1 MAARDRHRWREP
13 MHQEVRRAD
22 GTTTPLHRWVR
33 RYRRPFDLTSPYGS
47 AWKRIQ
53 PFSTGGNYLN
63 FQPAEDDATRT
74 AALWGNYQRLQQV
87 KPSMTRT
94 TCSA

>member
-1 MAARDRHRWREP
+1 MVARDRHRWRELI
-13 MHQEVRRAD
+13 HQEVRRAD

-33 RYRRPFDLTSPYGS
+33 RYRRPFDLMWPYGS
-47 AWKRIQ
+47 AWKRIR
-53 PFSTGGNYLN
+53 PFSTDGNYLN

-74 AALWGNYQRLQQV
+74 AALGSNYQRLQQV